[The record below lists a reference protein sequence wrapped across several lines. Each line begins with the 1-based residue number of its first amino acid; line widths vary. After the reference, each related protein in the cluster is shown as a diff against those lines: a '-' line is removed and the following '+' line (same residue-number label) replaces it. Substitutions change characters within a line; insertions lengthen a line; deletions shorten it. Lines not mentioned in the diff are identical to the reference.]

1 MNTKNLKNKIVN
13 LGQSAIS
20 IVKPKIIGSMF
31 DAAQKIPESFI
42 GEYIR
47 CQARL
52 GAYKFLFETHH
63 SVINAIL
70 WQNALLLTS
79 ILLVYL
85 FQSAIPFYIAY
96 SFVAIYSAS
105 VVLNAWPKLLEWFKV
120 RSLFLIVKKT
130 ISDEIENE
138 LGKLPVYGKK
148 AIEYLGPDL
157 DLLSHNITDE
167 LLPDIRAALIHM
179 GLTLVMAFIA
189 FRLTI
194 IPMLEQR
201 ALHIG

>member
-1 MNTKNLKNKIVN
+1 MNTKNLKNKIVD
-13 LGQSAIS
+13 LGKSAIS
-20 IVKPKIIGSMF
+20 IVKPRIIGGMF

-47 CQARL
+47 GQARL
-52 GAYKFLFETHH
+52 GAYKFLFETHR

-85 FQSAIPFYIAY
+85 FQSAVPFYIAY

-105 VVLNAWPKLLEWFKV
+105 VTLNAWPKLREWFKV
-120 RSLFLIVKKT
+120 GSLFLIVKQT
-130 ISDEIENE
+130 ISEEIENE
-138 LGKLPVYGKK
+138 VGKLPVYGKK

-157 DLLSHNITDE
+157 DALSHDITDE

-189 FRLTI
+189 FRLTA
-194 IPMLEQR
+194 IPMLEHR
-201 ALHIG
+201 ALHLG